1 MSNAPKPASALVIQ
15 ASRTQ
20 IADDECA
27 RTVESSNGA
36 DVLVEAA
43 ESDLD

>member
-1 MSNAPKPASALVIQ
+1 MSNAPKPASALVQ

-43 ESDLD
+43 EGDLD